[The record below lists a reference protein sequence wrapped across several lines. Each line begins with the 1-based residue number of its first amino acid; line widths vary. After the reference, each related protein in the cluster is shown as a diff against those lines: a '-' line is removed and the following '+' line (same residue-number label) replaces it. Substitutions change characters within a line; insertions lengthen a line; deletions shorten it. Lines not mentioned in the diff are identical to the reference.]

1 MQTVR
6 DKKPSVES
14 GADLK
19 PEAITEPS
27 PASESGSLESKEDGV
42 SSKDEKQ
49 PKEEGM

>member
-1 MQTVR
+1 MQTVS

-19 PEAITEPS
+19 PKATTEPS
-27 PASESGSLESKEDGV
+27 PASKSGSLESKEDGF
-42 SSKDEKQ
+42 SSKDVKQ